1 MRIVK
6 LSPEAFDKY
15 LSSISYCSYFQTSA
29 YGRLLSKFGLKD
41 EYIGFEENGQLVGA
55 LLLLH
60 KPIFM
65 GFKYAYVPRGIILDY
80 NNQNL
85 VHTAIKELKS
95 QLMKDHYLM
104 LKMDPL
110 IICTKRDRKGKIL
123 GKNPN
128 IDNIMNTLKNCGFTH
143 CGFNSYFESV
153 KPRWEAEIDLRKDT
167 NTLFKNLSKQT
178 RNKLRKATK
187 YGLSV
192 YKDNKYNFEQIY
204 HLIKDKDTVSLKY
217 YEQMHNLFGDNC
229 ELYYAKLNTRTYVE
243 NSKYLYEKEM
253 EINDYLTNIIQSNG
267 YKGKNMSNIL
277 NKKMESDKLLSAYKK
292 YMVMANELLK
302 EHPEG
307 LIVGATI
314 TLKVKNKIFLI
325 TEGFDKRYKN
335 LAANYL
341 TKWKIIEKYANSN
354 IQVFNLGAISGNF
367 KKEENK
373 FKGLNEMKFSYNA
386 IGNEYIGE
394 FNLII
399 NGPMYSLY
407 KGVSSKK

>member
-6 LSPEAFDKY
+6 LSPESFDKY
-15 LSSISYCSYFQTSA
+15 ISSISYCSYFQTSA

-55 LLLLH
+55 VLLLH

-65 GFKYAYVPRGIILDY
+65 GFKYAYAPRGIILDY
-80 NNQNL
+80 NNPSL
-85 VHTAIKELKS
+85 VHTAVKELKA
-95 QLMKDHYLM
+95 QLLKDHYLM

-110 IICTKRDRKGKIL
+110 IICSKRDKKGKIL

-128 IDNIMNTLKNCGFTH
+128 INQIITNLKNAGFTH
-143 CGFNSYFESV
+143 CGFNQYFESV
-153 KPRWEAEIDLRKDT
+153 KPRWEAELDLRKDT
-167 NTLFKNLSKQT
+167 NTLFKSLSKQT

-192 YKDNKYNFEQIY
+192 YKDNKYDFNQIY

-217 YEQMHNLFGDNC
+217 YEQMHNLFGQNC

-267 YKGKNMSNIL
+267 YKGKNMSGIL

-292 YMVMANELLK
+292 YMVAATELLK
-302 EHPEG
+302 QHPEG
-307 LIVGATI
+307 LIVGATVV
-314 TLKVKNKIFLI
+314 VKNKNKLFLI
-325 TEGFDKRYKN
+325 AEGYDKRYKN

-354 IQVFNLGAISGNF
+354 IQVFNLNAIAGNF
-367 KKEENK
+367 EKDNK
-373 FKGLNEMKFSYNA
+373 YKGLNEMKFSYNSIA
-386 IGNEYIGE
+386 NEYIGE
-394 FNLII
+394 FNLIV

-407 KGVSSKK
+407 KSMSNKK

>member
-15 LSSISYCSYFQTSA
+15 ISSISYCSYFQTSA

-41 EYIGFEENGQLVGA
+41 EYLGFEEQGQLVGA

-65 GFKYAYVPRGIILDY
+65 GFKYAYSPRGLIIDY

-85 VHTAIKELKS
+85 VHNAIKELKA
-95 QLMKDHYLM
+95 QLLKDHYLM

-110 IICTKRDRKGKIL
+110 IICSKRDKKGKVL

-128 IDNIMNTLKNCGFTH
+128 VNQIITTLKNTGFTH

-153 KPRWEAEIDLRKDT
+153 KPRWEAELDLRYDT
-167 NTLFKNLSKQT
+167 TTLFKNLNKQT

-192 YKDNKYNFEQIY
+192 YKDNKYDFKQIY
-204 HLIKDKDTVSLKY
+204 HLIKDKDTVSLRY
-217 YEQMHNLFGDNC
+217 YEQMHNLFGQNC

-267 YKGKNMSNIL
+267 YKGKNMSSIL

-292 YMVMANELLK
+292 YMVAATELLK
-302 EHPEG
+302 KHPEG

-314 TLKVKNKIFLI
+314 TLKLKNKIFLI
-325 TEGFDKRYKN
+325 SEGYDKRYKN

-354 IQVFNLGAISGNF
+354 IQFFNLNAIAGKF
-367 KKEENK
+367 GKDENK

-386 IGNEYIGE
+386 IANEYIGE

-399 NGPMYSLY
+399 NSPMYSLY
-407 KGVSSKK
+407 KGMSNKK